1 MRKKGSRSLPTGGW
15 VETLARVPK
24 DVKIVDICREHRCIQ
39 GWVYGMAE
47 VWPAHIE
54 RQVRVANPGCFAAAS
69 LNPPALLLVHKQ
81 GRTISVIL
89 IGPGS

>member
-1 MRKKGSRSLPTGGW
+1 
-15 VETLARVPK
+15 
-24 DVKIVDICREHRCIQ
+24 
-39 GWVYGMAE
+39 MAE

-54 RQVRVANPGCFAAAS
+54 RKVRVANPGCFAAAS

>member
-54 RQVRVANPGCFAAAS
+54 RKVRVPTPAAS
-69 LNPPALLLVHKQ
+69 RLRRSTRRRCCWSTSRGERFL
-81 GRTISVIL
+81 
-89 IGPGS
+89 